1 MGTRS
6 KPTRLTCEQERAMT
20 DEFNKLQQQY
30 FDATIDER
38 NRLWPDFIRAIR
50 ETYPGFI
57 EEVEHKFRNGDY
69 LMAMFSQCMKR
80 VLARPDLNA
89 GRKTNAKEDAAV
101 FMAAFDELQQVDPH
115 ARGLAYELATRALF
129 TALRVGLNPNE
140 VENLRAEAR
149 SEVGRKGGM
158 TSAPARQVKRSL
170 WTPHATEL
178 AMEAYSRDPNASNE
192 TIADA
197 ISDNWK
203 LKTPKCP
210 GHRTLTKF
218 VSELRPEI
226 LPHRTGSLRK

>member
-1 MGTRS
+1 
-6 KPTRLTCEQERAMT
+6 MT

-30 FDATIDER
+30 FDATFDDR
-38 NRLWPDFIRAIR
+38 NRLWPNFIRAIR
-50 ETYPGFI
+50 ETYPGFL
-57 EEVEHKFRNGDY
+57 EEVEKKFRNGDY
-69 LMAMFSQCMKR
+69 LMAMFGQCMKR
-80 VLARPDLNA
+80 VLARSDLSA
-89 GRKTNAKEDAAV
+89 GRKTNAQEDAAV
-101 FMAAFDELQQVDPH
+101 FIAAFDELQQFAPP

-129 TALRVGLNPNE
+129 TALRVGLNPDE

-149 SEVGRKGGM
+149 SELGRKGGK
-158 TSAPARQVKRSL
+158 TSGPRRQAKRSL

-178 AMEAYSRDPNASNE
+178 AMEAYSRDQNASNE

-218 VSELRPEI
+218 VSKSRPEI
-226 LPHRTGSLRK
+226 LPQRTGSLRK